1 MLRAVRLLGKD
12 VTLETRDSPHVPAGH
27 GPVRVRQQLHHAL
40 DRTPDSRRSLRQV
53 PPVFHRQA
61 EARGHGRAGGAV
73 PPEIRGVNR
82 QGRRLSHGGPTPPG
96 ARAGGGG
103 RAPAGRPQDRAE
115 PGSAEP
121 PRPQHAPPHRI
132 PQTPEPLGAPQNQPH
147 PAREMPEDRDPE
159 LSQLARADVERL
171 HPEVERLRAHLAEL
185 LTPRDPL
192 DDRDA
197 IVEIRAGT
205 GGDEAALFAAALF
218 RMYTRFAERRGWKV
232 EVLSLSQG
240 NLGGLKEAIFAA
252 RGTAAYGTL
261 RYESG
266 VHRVQRVP
274 VTEAQ
279 GRIHTSAA
287 TVAVLP
293 EAEEVDVKID
303 DKDLRIDVF
312 RSQGPGGQSVN
323 TTDSAVRITH
333 LPTNLVVQCQDQK
346 SRLQNKIKAL
356 DVLRSRLLDKMIAE
370 QEAARARERRAQ
382 VGTGDR
388 AEKIRTYNFPQNR
401 VTDHRI
407 HYTVHNLTEVLDG
420 DLDDL
425 INALRLAG
433 EKERLS
439 A

>member
-1 MLRAVRLLGKD
+1 MEAR
-12 VTLETRDSPHVPAGH
+12 
-27 GPVRVRQQLHHAL
+27 
-40 DRTPDSRRSLRQV
+40 LRQ
-53 PPVFHRQA
+53 A
-61 EARGHGRAGGAV
+61 
-73 PPEIRGVNR
+73 
-82 QGRRLSHGGPTPPG
+82 L
-96 ARAGGGG
+96 ARAEEVAQELADPDTARNPAKLKQLG
-103 RAPAGRPQDRAE
+103 RE
-115 PGSAEP
+115 
-121 PRPQHAPPHRI
+121 HARLDQI
-132 PQTPEPLGAPQNQPH
+132 RQTHERLTRLGDELVQ
-147 PAREMPEDRDPE
+147 AREVLHDRDPE
-159 LSQLARADVERL
+159 LLQLARADVERL
-171 HPEVERLRAHLAEL
+171 QPEIQRLERRLTDL
-185 LTPRDPL
+185 LTPPDPL

-205 GGDEAALFAAALF
+205 GGNEAALFAAELF
-218 RMYTRFAERRGWKV
+218 RMYTRFCERRGWKV
-232 EVLSLSQG
+232 EVVSLSEG

-252 RGTAAYGTL
+252 RGPGVYGTL

-293 EAEEVDVKID
+293 EAEEVDVKIEY
-303 DKDLRIDVF
+303 KDLRIDVF

-346 SRLQNKIKAL
+346 SQLQNKIKAL
-356 DVLRSRLLDKMIAE
+356 EVLRSRLLDKMLAE

-388 AEKIRTYNFPQNR
+388 SQKIRTYNFPQNR

-407 HYTVHNLTEVLDG
+407 GLSLHNLTAIMDG
-420 DLDDL
+420 GLED
-425 INALRLAG
+425 IVKALRLASR
-433 EKERLS
+433 EEARAL
-439 A
+439 